1 MTESK
6 TLPKTAEIHEFKP
19 WDYERMFRLA
29 RRLWQR
35 PEEPDPEAAEVNEV
49 AGSICYLLCRAMA
62 SGAPA
67 PTCPRC
73 LDELTRHHDW
83 PEPPWELRRM
93 VESGNRRLCRTCR
106 QEMLQDLGLDGV
118 AIDPPGPA

>member
-6 TLPKTAEIHEFKP
+6 TSPKTAEIHEFKP

-35 PEEPDPEAAEVNEV
+35 PEELDPAAAEVNDA
-49 AGSICYLLCRAMA
+49 AGSICYLLCRAME

-73 LDELTRHHDW
+73 LGELTRYRDW
-83 PEPPWELRRM
+83 PEPPTELRRM

-106 QEMLQDLGLDGV
+106 REMLQELGLDGV
-118 AIDPPGPA
+118 DTDPPGPA